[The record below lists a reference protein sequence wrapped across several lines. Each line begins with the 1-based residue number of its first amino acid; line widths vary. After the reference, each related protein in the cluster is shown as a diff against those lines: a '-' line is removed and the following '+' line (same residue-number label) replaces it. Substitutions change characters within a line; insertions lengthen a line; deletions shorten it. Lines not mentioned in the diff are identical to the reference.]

1 MKRSITCVALALA
14 CAIPFAG
21 NAGEK
26 PAKKLLCPVS
36 GQPAKEASFVE
47 YRGGK
52 VFFCCDNCP
61 NAFKDDTA
69 KFAAKANHQLVVT
82 KQAKQGLCPF
92 TGQEVDPSTKINV
105 AGAAICFC
113 CDNCKAKATAA
124 EGAAQV
130 NLLFGNQPFEKAAFK
145 VGKKKAG

>member
-1 MKRSITCVALALA
+1 MKRTCALVILGVA
-14 CAIPFAG
+14 CAIPFTG

-61 NAFKDDTA
+61 NAFKENTE
-69 KFAAKANHQLVVT
+69 KFSAKANHQLVVT

-92 TGQEVDPSTKINV
+92 TGQELDPETKIQA

-113 CDNCKAKATAA
+113 CDNCKAKATSA
-124 EGAAQV
+124 EGAAQIT
-130 NLLFGNQPFEKAAFK
+130 LLFANGPFEKAAFK
-145 VGKKKAG
+145 VGKKKSK